1 MTNYDNQQIE
11 RSRKLYLKKYW
22 KISHKHCLM
31 IKHNIDNKHLFNVID
46 SIHGSFKK
54 SIKSHKLEYMDNTMW
69 IELMNTRE
77 KSDLQKMKNCI
88 YKLHLTNVYN
98 LSKTF

>member
-11 RSRKLYLKKYW
+11 QLRKQYLKKYW

-31 IKHNIDNKHLFNVID
+31 IKHNIDNKHLFNVVD

-54 SIKSHKLEYMDNTMW
+54 SIKSHRLEHMDTMW
-69 IELMNTRE
+69 IELMNTRG
-77 KSDLQKMKNCI
+77 KSDLQKMKDCI